1 LFKIQNTFLCL
12 YVLVNIGISVS
23 LLVKFNFF
31 LGLICVYVV
40 SGLEVLCFL
49 SHLSP
54 LQNQAHITTIISTI
68 HCMLQGAVFADV

>member
-1 LFKIQNTFLCL
+1 VF
-12 YVLVNIGISVS
+12 
-23 LLVKFNFF
+23 
-31 LGLICVYVV
+31 VV